1 MLRSS
6 PGRRGNP
13 AAPFGLGRG
22 RYPAGTRRVGR
33 GGQGRSRPL
42 RRRGRGMV
50 VVVAASALSPVRW
63 VTRSAGEIG
72 KLSLCVFPCHGNCFA
87 LDGSNFTDTHYYCRR
102 EEEFEATK
110 PHRTVSPPLL
120 TEKTRPL
127 KRQCVGG
134 EGKEEW
140 EKKRGV
146 KIARSVPYS
155 ARPGRGAGRKKQI
168 AREGG
173 MRSARRRRDSPGAE
187 ARFFPRKR
195 SEVGSKEKRSN
206 SALFP
211 LPFLL
216 SAPSAKER
224 ILFPFHGMLAPTSL
238 YPTSFREI
246 RAERKRRRQ
255 RGRKAN

>member
-72 KLSLCVFPCHGNCFA
+72 KLFLCVFPCHGNCLA
-87 LDGSNFTDTHYYCRR
+87 LDGSNFTDTHNYCRR

-110 PHRTVSPPLL
+110 PHCFPSPPHRENEA
-120 TEKTRPL
+120 TKKTMCGRR
-127 KRQCVGG
+127 RQGG
-134 EGKEEW
+134 MGKEAWGQDSKKCSVQCETW
-140 EKKRGV
+140 E
-146 KIARSVPYS
+146 
-155 ARPGRGAGRKKQI
+155 GAGRKKQI

-187 ARFFPRKR
+187 ARFCFPRKR

-206 SALFP
+206 SALSSPSSFPPHRRRRGYSFHSMACLLPPRFTP
-211 LPFLL
+211 LPF
-216 SAPSAKER
+216 ER
-224 ILFPFHGMLAPTSL
+224 
-238 YPTSFREI
+238 
-246 RAERKRRRQ
+246 
-255 RGRKAN
+255 